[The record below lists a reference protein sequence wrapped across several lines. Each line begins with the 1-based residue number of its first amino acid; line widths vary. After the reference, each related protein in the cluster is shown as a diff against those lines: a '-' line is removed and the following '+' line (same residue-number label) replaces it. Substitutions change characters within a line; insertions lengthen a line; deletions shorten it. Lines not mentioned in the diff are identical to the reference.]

1 MDLRGLLE
9 NLDLLDLKVLWD
21 PRERMV
27 DLVYLDHLVHL
38 ETEDLLETSHR

>member
-1 MDLRGLLE
+1 MDLRDLLE

-27 DLVYLDHLVHL
+27 DLVYLDLLVHL